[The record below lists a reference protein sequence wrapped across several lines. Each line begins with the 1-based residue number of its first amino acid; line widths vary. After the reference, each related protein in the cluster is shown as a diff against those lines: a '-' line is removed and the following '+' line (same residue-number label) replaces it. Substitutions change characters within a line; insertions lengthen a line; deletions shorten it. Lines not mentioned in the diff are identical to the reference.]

1 MTQAGNFDVV
11 VVGGGIAGLTAANR
25 AAQLGL
31 RALVLEQGAG
41 PQYLCNSRFS
51 GGILHIAFHNIREG
65 DAALSGIINDATSGY
80 AQPALR
86 EAFANSAP
94 RAVDW
99 LREEGAK
106 FIRVGQSVWQQWVL
120 APPRAL
126 APGMDWKGR
135 GPDVALRLLADNLK
149 KRGSAIRLDTRVTA
163 LVRGN
168 GRCAGIDA
176 ESGGATVR
184 YTASRAVVIA
194 DGGFQSNLDL
204 VRENI
209 TRRPE
214 KLKQRGAATGMGDGL
229 NMARAIG
236 AAAVGLDCFYGHL
249 LSRDAF
255 ANEKVWPYP
264 QLDELAVAGIL
275 IDGAGMR
282 AADEGRGGVYLANMV
297 ARCADPLACCAIF
310 DEAIW
315 NGPGR
320 GARIPA
326 NPNLVKAGGTVHRA
340 ESLAS
345 LAGMIAVPAQV
356 LQATI
361 DEYNAAL
368 RAGAADK
375 LSVPRSVKPNAAHV
389 IATPPYY
396 AVPVCAGITYTMG
409 GLAID
414 ADARVLRED
423 GSAIAGLYAAG
434 AATGGLEGGPEIG
447 YLGGLMKAA
456 TFGLRAAEH
465 IARSGA
471 GGA

>member
-1 MTQAGNFDVV
+1 MTQTENFDVV

-31 RALVLEQGAG
+31 KAVVLEKGSG

-65 DAALSGIINDATSGY
+65 EVALEAAMKDATSGY

-86 EAFANSAP
+86 EAFAKTAP
-94 RAVDW
+94 VAVDW

-106 FIRVGQSVWQQWVL
+106 FIRIAGSVWQQWVF

-126 APGMDWKGR
+126 APGIDWKGR
-135 GPDVALRLLADNLK
+135 GPDLTLRTLVDNLK
-149 KRGSAIRLDTRVTA
+149 KRGASIKLDTLVTA
-163 LVRGN
+163 LVQEN
-168 GRCAGIDA
+168 GRVVGVDTQ
-176 ESGGATVR
+176 SNGAAVR

-209 TRRPE
+209 TRQPE

-229 NMARAIG
+229 RMARAIG
-236 AAAVGLDCFYGHL
+236 AGTAGLDCFYGHL

-255 ANEKVWPYP
+255 TNDKVWPYP
-264 QLDELAVAGIL
+264 QLDELGVAGIL
-275 IDGAGMR
+275 IDGGGKR
-282 AADEGRGGVYLANMV
+282 IADEGKGGVYLANMV
-297 ARCADPLACCAIF
+297 ARSADPLACFTIF

-315 NGPGR
+315 DGPGR

-326 NPNLVKAGGTVHRA
+326 NPNLVKAGGTVHKA

-345 LAGMIAVPAQV
+345 LAAIISVPAQA

-368 RAGAADK
+368 QAGASGK
-375 LSVPRSVKPNAAHV
+375 LGVPRSTKPNAAFP
-389 IATPPYY
+389 IAKAPFY
-396 AVPVCAGITYTMG
+396 AVPICAGITYTMG

-423 GSAIAGLYAAG
+423 GSVITGLYAAG

-447 YLGGLMKAA
+447 YLGGLMKATA
-456 TFGLRAAEH
+456 FGYRAAEH
-465 IARSGA
+465 IAGA
-471 GGA
+471 ARG

>member
-1 MTQAGNFDVV
+1 MTQTENFDVV
-11 VVGGGIAGLTAANR
+11 VIGGGIAGLTAANR

-31 RALVLEQGAG
+31 RAVVLEKGAG

-51 GGILHIAFHNIREG
+51 GGILHIAFHDIREG
-65 DAALSGIINDATSGY
+65 DAALSAVINDATSGY

-86 EAFANSAP
+86 AAFAQSAP
-94 RAVDW
+94 QAVDW
-99 LREEGAK
+99 LRNEGAK
-106 FIRVGQSVWQQWVL
+106 FIRIAQSVWQQWVF

-135 GPDVALRLLADNLK
+135 GPDVALRMLVENLK
-149 KRGSAIRLDTRVTA
+149 KRGSEIRLDTRVTT
-163 LVRGN
+163 LVQEN
-168 GRCAGIDA
+168 GRCIGVDA

-184 YTASRAVVIA
+184 YTASRAAVIA
-194 DGGFQSNLDL
+194 DGGFQSNADL
-204 VRENI
+204 VRETI
-209 TRRPE
+209 SRQPE

-229 NMARAIG
+229 RMARAIG
-236 AAAVGLDCFYGHL
+236 ASAVGLDCFYGHL

-255 ANEKVWPYP
+255 TNEKVWPYP
-264 QLDELAVAGIL
+264 QLDELGVAGIL
-275 IDGAGMR
+275 VDGAGR
-282 AADEGRGGVYLANMV
+282 RFADEGKGGVYLANMV
-297 ARCADPLACCAIF
+297 ARSADPLACCAIF

-345 LAGMIAVPAQV
+345 LAGMISVPARA

-361 DEYNAAL
+361 DEYNTAL
-368 RAGAADK
+368 RAGHSHQ
-375 LSVPRSVKPNAAHV
+375 LSVPRSMKPNAAHA
-389 IATPPYY
+389 IATPPFY
-396 AVPVCAGITYTMG
+396 AVPICAGITYTMG

-423 GSAIAGLYAAG
+423 GSVIAGLYAAG
-434 AATGGLEGGPEIG
+434 ACTGGLEGGPEIG

-465 IARSGA
+465 IAKFT
-471 GGA
+471 